1 MININLLPIE
11 LQRAVKTPRS
21 LFFSMIGGIAAVMV
35 VGTGVLWLWMSVRS
49 LERQVESRTIQV
61 NALQDE
67 SREVDRLNEDIEF
80 YKDREKAIIEIKSR
94 RTFWGLK
101 IYQMMKSVPDGVWV
115 TRLSLD
121 TLDESEY
128 KWDRKGNEEQT
139 GGEMTLNCFVRGTD
153 VGVLTNFRSQ
163 LRGDDKF
170 FASLIED
177 DSVFPDNFFG
187 SFTGFAPLELERVDL
202 NGYQE
207 PSCLYSTVQLDLK
220 PRFEPPAAPA
230 AKKGK

>member
-1 MININLLPIE
+1 MISINLLPPE
-11 LQRAVKTPRS
+11 LQRAAKTPRA
-21 LFFSMIGGIAAVMV
+21 LFFSIIGGVAAAMV
-35 VGTGVLWLWMSVRS
+35 VGSGVLWLWMSVRS
-49 LERQVESRTIQV
+49 LERQVESRAIQV
-61 NALQDE
+61 RALEEE

-101 IYQMMKSVPDGVWV
+101 LHQLMKSVPDGVWV

-128 KWDRKGNEEQT
+128 KWDRTNPSEMA
-139 GGEMTLNCFVRGTD
+139 GGELTLNCFVRGTD
-153 VGVLTNFRSQ
+153 VGTLTNFRSA

-170 FASLIED
+170 YASLIED

-187 SFTGFAPLELERVDL
+187 TFLGFAPLELERVELD
-202 NGYQE
+202 GYAE
-207 PSCLYSTVQLDLK
+207 PSCLYSTVKLELK
-220 PRFEPPAAPA
+220 PRFEPPAAA
-230 AKKGK
+230 VAKKGK